1 MRLAIPGLMIAA
13 LSLLTL
19 TSPTRAQESANVSA
33 LENPEI
39 PLLEWRFSPGDVTVT
54 AGGTVTWTSEG
65 LLEHTVSSATGVFD
79 GSVSRGN
86 PYSRTFSTPGVFP
99 YFCDPH
105 PWMQGTVTVLAAAA
119 PQEAPAEELPMDE
132 VETEK

>member
-13 LSLLTL
+13 LGLFAL
-19 TSPTRAQESANVSA
+19 TSPTRAQESADVSA
-33 LENPEI
+33 LESPEI
-39 PLLEWRFSPGDVTVT
+39 PLLEWSFSPGDVAIT
-54 AGGTVTWTSEG
+54 AGGTVTWTTEG
-65 LLEHTVSSATGVFD
+65 LLDHTVSSATGVFD
-79 GSVSRGN
+79 GNVSRGS
-86 PYSRTFSTPGVFP
+86 PYSRTFADPGVFP

-119 PQEAPAEELPMDE
+119 PEEVLMDEQPMDE